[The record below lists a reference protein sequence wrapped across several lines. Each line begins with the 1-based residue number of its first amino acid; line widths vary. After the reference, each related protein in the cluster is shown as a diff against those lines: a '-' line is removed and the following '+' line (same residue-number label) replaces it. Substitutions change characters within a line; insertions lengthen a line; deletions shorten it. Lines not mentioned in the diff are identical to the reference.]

1 MQLDQN
7 TRMILGNALEGRPPS
22 KSECAALLRLAPD
35 SLEASVL
42 KATADVVS
50 RRRFGNKGI
59 LLAQIGIETAPCPG
73 NCRFCAFGEGHT
85 NFETSQLPMEEI
97 VSKARAFAQGG
108 DLYALFLMT
117 MHEFKLDRLLAVVE
131 RVRREI
137 PRHTQIVV
145 NVGDFDVAQAR
156 EMRAAGVSGA
166 YHVCRLRE
174 GVDSSL
180 DPAARRKTF
189 EAIRGAG
196 LDFYR

>member
-1 MQLDQN
+1 
-7 TRMILGNALEGRPPS
+7 
-22 KSECAALLRLAPD
+22 
-35 SLEASVL
+35 VL